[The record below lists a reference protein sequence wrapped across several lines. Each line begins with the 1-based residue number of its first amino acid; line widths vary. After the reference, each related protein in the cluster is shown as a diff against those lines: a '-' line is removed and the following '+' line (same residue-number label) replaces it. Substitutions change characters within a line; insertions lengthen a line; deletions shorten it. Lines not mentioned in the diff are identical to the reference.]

1 MNLIS
6 FGLNHLNQFLF
17 WYNWSVC
24 FYFYYMFLLYIL
36 YIIHILKYI
45 VPYYQ
50 KSLVFPFFLK
60 LFILTFNS
68 FSTFKSLISDARW
81 FIDLLDLPWRNHQI
95 HCSNRLIFVKCKF
108 RVLYVFFFLPLH
120 NTFNSTYYVLR
131 LHVISLWKS
140 SSRFLFSFRIGR
152 WSLFSLL
159 IMPSFLSHLTC
170 GHPRRIYTSH
180 IDGVK
185 WLRWIKGCG
194 L

>member
-24 FYFYYMFLLYIL
+24 FYFYNMFLLYIL

-60 LFILTFNS
+60 LFILIFNS

-108 RVLYVFFFLPLH
+108 RVLYVFFFCHYTLLLTQRIMSCAYMLYH
-120 NTFNSTYYVLR
+120 SGKAVRDFF
-131 LHVISLWKS
+131 
-140 SSRFLFSFRIGR
+140 FLFVLGDDLFFLC
-152 WSLFSLL
+152 WSCHHFWA
-159 IMPSFLSHLTC
+159 T
-170 GHPRRIYTSH
+170 
-180 IDGVK
+180 
-185 WLRWIKGCG
+185 
-194 L
+194 